1 NRIKHIP
8 VICQKDMPRMVSIGD
23 VVRAVASKLEAKKE
37 VKEAKKE
44 VKETKKED
52 KPVVANKK
60 DAKQFLKENLK
71 PWTWRYT
78 NSPVLERPLLRY
90 EGLESLSISW
100 DLDFVH
106 GIDGTKIYAVKPY
119 VKVHYKG

>member
-1 NRIKHIP
+1 MIRGRHRQISGSMAWRHGQEEEDEKWMFDYEFDQFISSWVDGVVPTMCFMKVLKEIWFVVNNRIKHIP

-60 DAKQFLKENLK
+60 DAKQ
-71 PWTWRYT
+71 
-78 NSPVLERPLLRY
+78 
-90 EGLESLSISW
+90 
-100 DLDFVH
+100 
-106 GIDGTKIYAVKPY
+106 
-119 VKVHYKG
+119 